1 LIKALIQTATNL
13 KAVFQSVVRVPYFT
27 FIDGINVKNLN
38 IKLKKIKSILY
49 QVSFDFIDLNST
61 AINFDK
67 PLQISIFQT
76 KI

>member
-1 LIKALIQTATNL
+1 MIKALIQTATNL

-38 IKLKKIKSILY
+38 VKLKKIKSILY